1 MIRKIQGNEYL
12 KRYDNMT
19 AQEREEYE
27 GRVGQWLSDN
37 SHMLAQKG
45 EVFEARMQN
54 VLQVSGTW
62 NDQECQAFE
71 EGARLLSALVN
82 QADTWLPD
90 MLYVKSAKRAIKQM
104 VEALWDVD
112 SQSIPTVEIIPKS
125 PEVLSMNS
133 KTITAE
139 KILSL
144 QERYAGNGDITDG
157 HQQGEGENKEEVR
170 SKKEEG
176 RTQTSSIEHQPSSI
190 IPARPKHID
199 QYVHLLPQKT
209 QEHAALVQGLY
220 RELEDARQKM
230 QLLMDDKR
238 ASAADR
244 EAWAKKATKCDNT
257 LRKIFDEL
265 DSEWEKLVKSGRVVV
280 DDLGNARVMDD
291 VRGKMDDGRGKMD
304 DGRGKMDDV
313 RGKMD
318 DVRGK
323 MDDGRGKMDDD
334 SAISHQPSAITSEQ
348 KARRRE
354 LRKWL
359 TDTRRGN
366 GAGRD
371 ERVKQWKVNFKEY
384 LTLEGDK
391 AFEDEKILEAAKHY
405 EIDLK
410 DLK

>member
-104 VEALWDVD
+104 EGCLMSDGGGLMAENLGSNLGSNQGSNQG
-112 SQSIPTVEIIPKS
+112 SQTSTLS
-125 PEVLSMNS
+125 PQTS
-133 KTITAE
+133 
-139 KILSL
+139 
-144 QERYAGNGDITDG
+144 DIR
-157 HQQGEGENKEEVR
+157 H
-170 SKKEEG
+170 
-176 RTQTSSIEHQPSSI
+176 QTSSIEHQPSSI

-220 RELEDARQKM
+220 RDLEDARQKM

-291 VRGKMDDGRGKMD
+291 GRGKMD
-304 DGRGKMDDV
+304 DGRGKMEDN
-313 RGKMD
+313 
-318 DVRGK
+318 
-323 MDDGRGKMDDD
+323 
-334 SAISHQPSAITSEQ
+334 SSIIHQPSDITSEQ
-348 KARRRE
+348 RARRRE

>member
-62 NDQECQAFE
+62 NDQECQAFD

-112 SQSIPTVEIIPKS
+112 SQSIPTVEIPKS

-157 HQQGEGENKEEVR
+157 HQ
-170 SKKEEG
+170 
-176 RTQTSSIEHQPSSI
+176 TSSIEHQPSSI
-190 IPARPKHID
+190 TPARPKHID

-220 RELEDARQKM
+220 RDLEDARQKM

-291 VRGKMDDGRGKMD
+291 GRGKMD
-304 DGRGKMDDV
+304 DGRGKME
-313 RGKMD
+313 
-318 DVRGK
+318 
-323 MDDGRGKMDDD
+323 DD

-405 EIDLK
+405 EIDIK